1 LSCVVSGK
9 YIFTFTLLKPYPV
22 TAIFSCVPFLPAY
35 RRLNAFSLM
44 EIEGLGDDMELGGT
58 DEIGGMGL
66 DIWRL

>member
-1 LSCVVSGK
+1 
-9 YIFTFTLLKPYPV
+9 
-22 TAIFSCVPFLPAY
+22 
-35 RRLNAFSLM
+35 LM